1 MHRRILGCP
10 PEQNIAHVGAGLGH
24 SISRF
29 AAVNDASKELMRFE
43 EDTISS
49 AWTKRKRH
57 LYDLIVFNL
66 EYRIVIGETIGDD

>member
-1 MHRRILGCP
+1 
-10 PEQNIAHVGAGLGH
+10 
-24 SISRF
+24 
-29 AAVNDASKELMRFE
+29 MRFE